1 MYSDGAS
8 RGNPGPAAIAVKIVD
23 EDGTVLKV
31 FSKFLGEKTNNEAEY
46 GALIAALELAEG
58 FTKGYVHCI
67 LDSELVVKQLNGEY
81 KIKSPRLKSLWLKVR
96 ELEQHFQKVAFNH
109 VSRMDKN
116 IEEVDELAN
125 HVLDMAT

>member
-1 MYSDGAS
+1 ML
-8 RGNPGPAAIAVKIVD
+8 KI
-23 EDGTVLKV
+23 

-46 GALIAALELAEG
+46 GALIVALELAEG
-58 FTKGYVHCI
+58 FTKGYVHCL

-81 KIKSPRLKSLWLKVR
+81 KVKSPKLKSLWLKVR
-96 ELEQHFQKVAFNH
+96 ELQQHFQKVTFNH

-125 HVLDMAT
+125 HVLDRATC